1 MAGRRQPWSAAPRYA
16 LREMPLA
23 RAGQIELSYD
33 RAGDGPPL
41 LLIMGMSGTKHHWGP
56 RVLEELRR
64 DFETIVYDH
73 RDAGESTRT
82 GAAFTIA
89 DLARDA
95 AGLLAALE
103 IDSAHVM
110 GISMGGM
117 VAQELALGHPE
128 RVRALTLGCTYCG
141 GPGSSLA
148 SEATIGRLGEAISS
162 GDRTRAIRTA
172 WEVNVS
178 AGFAADEREWERFLA
193 TGMRYGLPVA
203 VIVEQMKA
211 IAGHDTSARLAELQ
225 APTLVVH
232 GTEDQLIPVQNGH
245 MIAGLIGSGQPAKLE
260 ILDGIGHMFFLER
273 PERTAELVREHA
285 LVNA

>member
-1 MAGRRQPWSAAPRYA
+1 
-16 LREMPLA
+16 MPLA
-23 RAGQIELSYD
+23 QAGQIELSYD
-33 RAGDGPPL
+33 RAGAGPPL
-41 LLIMGMSGTKHHWGP
+41 LMIMGMSGTKHHWGE
-56 RVLEELRR
+56 RVLADLRR
-64 DFETIVYDH
+64 DFDVIVYDH

-82 GAAFTIA
+82 GAPFTIA
-89 DLARDA
+89 DLAQDA

-103 IDSAHVM
+103 VESAHVM

-117 VAQELALGHPE
+117 VAQELALAHSE
-128 RVRALTLGCTYCG
+128 QVRALTLGCTYCG
-141 GPGSSLA
+141 GQDSSLA
-148 SEATIGRLGEAISS
+148 GEDVVGRLGEAMAS
-162 GDRTRAIRTA
+162 GDRARAIRTS

-178 AGFAADEREWERFLA
+178 AGFAANEAEWERFLA

-211 IAGHDTSARLAELQ
+211 IAGHDTSARLAGVR

-232 GTEDQLIPVQNGH
+232 GTVDQLIPTRNGR
-245 MIAGLIGSGQPAKLE
+245 MIAELIDGSRLE
-260 ILDGIGHMFFLER
+260 ILDGIGHMFFLEQ